1 MLKLLD
7 AATGGYARLIL
18 YGLAALAIV
27 AAFGYTYHAGYSRA
41 AATWEAKYE
50 LREAAIRKA
59 TADEI
64 TRQAQANAQAKAIEA
79 DRIRRLAEENAALE
93 EKIKELSDEADA
105 DPDRDNTCL
114 SDGSRVR
121 IDSIH

>member
-1 MLKLLD
+1 MVSFP
-7 AATGGYARLIL
+7 YARLIL
-18 YGLAALAIV
+18 IGLAVLLIWAGGIYV
-27 AAFGYTYHAGYSRA
+27 YHSGYSA
-41 AATWEAKYE
+41 ASASWQAKYE

-64 TRQAQANAQAKAIEA
+64 TRQAQANAQAKALEA
-79 DRIRRLAEENAALE
+79 DHIRRLAEENAALE
-93 EKIKELSDEADA
+93 KKIKELSDEADA
-105 DPDRDNTCL
+105 DPDRDAVCL